1 MRYQHRPRQKD
12 LFDSPDE
19 NLTIDALPLANQ
31 AEAILLLG
39 KLLYEIVQAETKASE
54 TGGGNEQDH
63 R

>member
-1 MRYQHRPRQKD
+1 MRYHHRPRQKD
-12 LFDSPDE
+12 LFDSPAE
-19 NLTIDALPLANQ
+19 TLTIDTLPLENR

-39 KLLYEIVQAETKASE
+39 KLLYEVVQAETKASA

>member
-1 MRYQHRPRQKD
+1 MRYHHRPRQKD
-12 LFDSPDE
+12 LFDSLDE
-19 NLTIDALPLANQ
+19 TLTIDTLPLANQ

-39 KLLYEIVQAETKASE
+39 NLLYEIVQAETKASE